1 MILQIQWLW
10 CTVNLC
16 YSQKYRWNL
25 KQVFESYHSQHP
37 VIWTKSSTSSRR
49 IETRYEL
56 QVKFWLLWFTSKT
69 GSGWWEFQLRW
80 PNDPEFWVETACL
93 GVQILTVT
101 KLLEKINLAYW
112 GLNING
118 KVQYQIITYINRQM
132 YCVNID
138 ANCIPS
144 KFYNLEVLS

>member
-112 GLNING
+112 GLNINLSVTEDVT
-118 KVQYQIITYINRQM
+118 KM
-132 YCVNID
+132 NICC
-138 ANCIPS
+138 NSELI
-144 KFYNLEVLS
+144 LLVLFRNKLRHAWLM